1 MLDFIDIRKDEPPQ
15 RSGRKRKIA
24 MPYARP
30 LARGVWNGLTRRY
43 AAWRETRQTERVRP
57 LTAVSGSK
65 AVEFLPAVLEIQ
77 DGPPSPIGRAIIWT
91 IMLVFTTALIWSS
104 LSWIDVVAVAPGK
117 IIPSGHS
124 KTVQPFETGLIT
136 AIHVQDG
143 QVVQQGEI
151 LIEFDSTQNSAD
163 RDRATNEYGAA
174 LVEAARLRA
183 LIAGQATF
191 EIPAEADPSLALLQ
205 LQLLRGQLTEFQAR
219 IDAARHLVDQRKA
232 AADATKDNIRRL
244 EATVP
249 MEFERAEAYRSLLEQ
264 QYVSKMDYL
273 QFEQQRIDR
282 AQELA
287 GQKSKLRQD
296 HAALAEAEMNY
307 RALMSEFQQSKQT
320 ELSTTETRATSLLQ
334 EVRKAE
340 QKTELQKLVSPID
353 GVVQQLV
360 VHTVGGV
367 VTPAQPLLIVVPQ
380 DHPMEIEAQIEN
392 KDVGFVKEGQSVEM
406 KVETFPF
413 TLYGTIP
420 GKVLSVSDDAV
431 PLEKEK
437 GGLVYSS
444 RISMDRAT
452 MQVEDKEIHL
462 SPGMAV
468 TVEIRTSQ
476 RRVIEYVLSPLLKS
490 LKESLR
496 ER

>member
-1 MLDFIDIRKDEPPQ
+1 MSIVNYFSRHLTVWRDSWRMEK
-15 RSGRKRKIA
+15 
-24 MPYARP
+24 ARP
-30 LARGVWNGLTRRY
+30 CAAVPNG
-43 AAWRETRQTERVRP
+43 
-57 LTAVSGSK
+57 K

-77 DGPPSPIGRAIIWT
+77 DAPPSPIGRAILWT
-91 IMLVFTTALIWSS
+91 IVVVFLTAVAWSG
-104 LSWIDVVAVAPGK
+104 LSWIDIVAVAPGK

-124 KTVQPFETGLIT
+124 KTIQPFETGVIA

-143 QVVQQGEI
+143 QVVKQGEI
-151 LIEFDSTQNSAD
+151 LIELDATQNRAD
-163 RDRATNEYGAA
+163 RDRSTNEYRAA
-174 LVEAARLRA
+174 LVDAARLRA
-183 LIAGQATF
+183 LIAGQLSF
-191 EIPAEADPSLALLQ
+191 VSPQDADPAYVGLQQQFLHDQLA
-205 LQLLRGQLTEFQAR
+205 EYQAR
-219 IDAARHLVDQRKA
+219 VEASNQLIEQRKA
-232 AADATKDNIRRL
+232 AIDSTRENIRRL

-249 MEFERAEAYRSLLEQ
+249 MEAERSAAYKKLLDQ

-273 QFEQQRIDR
+273 QFEQQRIDK

-287 GQKSKLRQD
+287 GQKGKLRQD
-296 HAALAEAEMNY
+296 QAALAEAEKNY
-307 RALMSEFQQSKQT
+307 RALVSEFQQSKQG
-320 ELSTTETRATSLLQ
+320 ELSLTETKATSLLQ
-334 EVRKAE
+334 EVRKAG

-353 GVVQQLV
+353 GVVQQLA

-380 DHPMEIEAQIEN
+380 DHPVEVEAQVEN
-392 KDVGFVKEGQSVEM
+392 KDIGFVKEGQPVEI

-431 PLEKEK
+431 PLDKDK
-437 GGLVYSS
+437 GGLVYSG

-452 MQVEDKEIHL
+452 MQVEGKQIHL

-468 TVEIRTSQ
+468 TVEIKTGQ
-476 RRVIEYVLSPLLKS
+476 RRVIEYLMSPLLKS
-490 LKESLR
+490 MQESLR